1 VLQEDMKT
9 TKKENAI
16 DELIVEIAT
25 LRSEIREMNQKVS
38 RIDKAFRMARI
49 FRIVRMVFIVA
60 LFLGLAK
67 VIMHYAPTVVTFYEE
82 AMEQIESVRHII
94 PTNTSNTR

>member
-1 VLQEDMKT
+1 MKPH
-9 TKKENAI
+9 KKESAL

-25 LRSEIREMNQKVS
+25 LRSEVREMHQKVS

-49 FRIVRMVFIVA
+49 FRIMRYIFIIA

-67 VIMHYAPTVVTFYEE
+67 VISVYAPAVSHLYENF
-82 AMEQIESVRHII
+82 MTQLDSVRHLV
-94 PTNTSNTR
+94 PTK